1 MMETVAILEV
11 KKLKNDEY
19 MEIFLE
25 NGKIIDFYKEVKE
38 YGWNLLNLNLN
49 HYFDKPWVNIYGKK
63 NCLDENAYQDFQERI
78 NVECIRCFE

>member
-1 MMETVAILEV
+1 MLEV

-49 HYFDKPWVNIYGKK
+49 HYFDKP
-63 NCLDENAYQDFQERI
+63 
-78 NVECIRCFE
+78 